1 MAFDPN
7 AARSGSILSTNPIYL
22 AAWVCYID
30 GLYVPIIG
38 FDVDYGVWAFPTFR
52 IHLLPDPSIERLG
65 AEDRVQVALFYL
77 DHWYDPSKPE
87 FRLLIDGEI
96 TSWGYTNAGGGRSIS
111 FNCVAHARIFEQL
124 YFYYMT
130 NVDDIVASRS
140 PDVAATSVATTPGPF
155 YPYGLFHQGLTPT
168 AEQAAAET
176 AGYSGAAP
184 ASSAEVSPSTPIQA
198 PYEFVTN
205 VIRGCI
211 SSEVPDSRRSAPMM
225 NFFGRWI
232 RTTSFHNRWVRL
244 PMLEDPANLS
254 QRIGVFPIFNAARN
268 SEALTAMQRHVS
280 SQVGNAGNIWNLF
293 QQVLG
298 LVNMEIGM
306 LPNPCSVMVQLNDTS
321 GGATSNPTD
330 GRIIDAPRYDTP
342 QRDQRSISE
351 RAPLPDFNPAPVG
364 PTPLPAI
371 EETLYRAAQP
381 GDSVRMPANS
391 QGGVEQGINPTTPI
405 RLAQY
410 FVKPQN
416 FFGEPPACNII
427 FPSMIDGGWG
437 FNEDFAG
444 QPTRSYVND
453 SVMTNLL
460 RATGSNREF
469 MLHALSV
476 GYPEEVNAILHHR
489 VGSDNQTARGPSES
503 GKNLLIWPEEFFKG
517 PVVTKV
523 DPPAWFQMLRQFS
536 NAQAQTPETGEGR
549 EVPVPTP
556 GTSTAP
562 VVTPRAGATA
572 TPPTPVPTPTTP
584 APPEGRVERGPS
596 ASLLARPSFA
606 WSVQLSPGR
615 RVMSLN
621 GRPEG
626 RFHLG
631 GGLSAANYIPPRRV
645 APWPTHGSQTP
656 SNRRGRMN
664 PDSAGD
670 ARPRTQAE
678 RLAQIVRALIP
689 ICQQQFPDS
698 SPSELNTIAFGFTWL
713 IYQENGVRGFF
724 SWAVGNCKQYHDY
737 TPVPWTV
744 NPYDRQPYQAGRSF
758 EEALQIF
765 VRFVCEK
772 YPTAVRTLVTGAP
785 PASLAAT
792 LTQAGILR
800 STYWSA
806 IGTARPDLFC
816 VHLGAIGYYAAGTNA
831 GISRIRS
838 QPRYHRDVSAL
849 CASDSIPPDV
859 VTTRELPASVQRPLT
874 DSREVPSTAEQRQVR
889 RIGATA
895 TTATEGAQSGDSFAD
910 LFGIYA
916 QFEFIKSRYSKRNA
930 SAQLFFNPYLVPGFP
945 GMIFDSMATGVH
957 AVGYVQRVTHAA
969 SISPSGARWGTS
981 VQFSFARTFY
991 EMLTDIKADA
1001 YRFAA
1006 RVTSAPADI
1015 IPELRE
1021 VFQDETSAEEFYSK
1035 LLYGSRNLNPVTIN
1049 NPTTAAAYSDSQ
1061 RRRAA
1066 AFRWAD
1072 AIGYAEA
1079 NGRVSEIVIEGR
1091 SPQAQVRAAR
1101 EGTDLTTTQT
1111 FLEGIDPNRVLAPR
1125 ENGYAEAFASY
1136 DVAMQYAAR
1145 PCCTLDEYVRFWH
1158 GGKSIGLLQSEAGGF
1173 QVGPAQSDFAYA
1185 GENVPD
1191 VLKSTRTSATG
1202 FSLTS
1207 GERRRETAAFYDH
1220 IYVLRPGPGP
1230 EPTAEQRGYTSPPDI
1245 QPTGTVS
1252 GLPANYPQTRADWVA
1267 ALRYYRDKVRN
1278 RVSPF
1283 V

>member
-7 AARSGSILSTNPIYL
+7 AARSGAVLSTNPIYL
-22 AAWVCYID
+22 AAWVCYVN
-30 GLYVPIIG
+30 GLEVPIMG

-52 IHLLPDPSIERLG
+52 IHFLPDPSVTRLG

-77 DHWYDPSKPE
+77 DHWYDPAKPE
-87 FRLLIDGEI
+87 FRLLVDGEI
-96 TSWGYTNAGGGRSIS
+96 TGWAYSHSGGSRSIA
-111 FNCVAHARIFEQL
+111 FTCVAHARIFEQL

-140 PDVAATSVATTPGPF
+140 PDMAASSVAPTPGPF

-168 AEQAAAET
+168 SEQAAAEP
-176 AGYSGAAP
+176 AGYTGAAP
-184 ASSAEVSPSTPIQA
+184 VASETASPSTPIQA

-244 PMLEDPANLS
+244 PLLEDPANLS

-306 LPNPCSVMVQLNDTS
+306 LPNPCSVMVQLNDPS
-321 GGATSNPTD
+321 GGPSSNPTD
-330 GRIIDAPRYDTP
+330 GRIIEAPRYDTP
-342 QRDQRSISE
+342 QRDQRSIAE
-351 RAPLPDFNPAPVG
+351 RVPLPDFNPAPVG
-364 PTPLPAI
+364 PTPLPSI
-371 EETLYRAAQP
+371 EADLYRAAQP
-381 GDSVRMPANS
+381 GDGVQMPANS

-410 FVKPQN
+410 FVKPLN

-427 FPSMIDGGWG
+427 FPSMIDTSGGGWG
-437 FNEDFAG
+437 FNEDYAS
-444 QPTRSYVND
+444 QPTRTYVND

-460 RATGSNREF
+460 RAQGPNREF

-476 GYPEEVNAILHHR
+476 GYPEEANAVLHHR
-489 VGSDNQTARGPSES
+489 VGSDSQRARGPAES
-503 GKNLLIWPEEFFKG
+503 GKNLLIWPEEFYKG
-517 PVVTKV
+517 PVTTKV
-523 DPPAWFQMLRQFS
+523 DLPAWFQMLRQFS
-536 NAQAQTPETGEGR
+536 NAQAEPQERSEGA
-549 EVPVPTP
+549 PAADP
-556 GTSTAP
+556 TAP
-562 VVTPRAGATA
+562 VQPAAPAPTA
-572 TPPTPVPTPTTP
+572 PAAPAAAPTTP

-596 ASLLARPSFA
+596 AARLARPSFA
-606 WSVQLSPGR
+606 WPNPAG
-615 RVMSLN
+615 VMSLN

-626 RFHLG
+626 RFRLA

-645 APWPTHGSQTP
+645 APWPFESRRP
-656 SNRRGRMN
+656 SERRGRV
-664 PDSAGD
+664 AETTV
-670 ARPRTQAE
+670 APRSQSQ
-678 RLAQIVRALIP
+678 RMAQIVRALIP
-689 ICQQQFPDS
+689 VCQAQFPGLS
-698 SPSELNTIAFGFTWL
+698 ASELRTVAFGFAWL

-737 TPVPWTV
+737 EPVPWTV
-744 NPYDRQPYQAGRSF
+744 NPYDRQPYQAGRNF
-758 EEALQIF
+758 AEALQIF
-765 VRFVCEK
+765 VRFVVSK
-772 YPTAVRTLVTGAP
+772 YPGAVN
-785 PASLAAT
+785 T
-792 LTQAGILR
+792 LTTGVVGGELQTFLASQNVLT
-800 STYWSA
+800 STYWRK
-806 IGTARPDLFC
+806 IGTARPDLFYI
-816 VHLGAIGYYAAGTNA
+816 HLGHIGYYAAGRTV

-838 QPRYHRDVSAL
+838 QPRYHREIMIHFEAGT
-849 CASDSIPPDV
+849 IPEDV
-859 VTTRELPASVQRPLT
+859 VESRELPASVMRPLT
-874 DSREVPSTAEQRQVR
+874 GSRETPSTAELRVVR
-889 RIGATA
+889 RTGTGA
-895 TTATEGAQSGDSFAD
+895 AQGDSFSA
-910 LFGIYA
+910 LFGLYA
-916 QFEFIKSRYSKRNA
+916 QYEFIKTRYSKRSA
-930 SAQLFFNPYLVPGFP
+930 SAALFFNPYLVPGFP
-945 GMIFDSMATGVH
+945 GMIFDAMSTGVH
-957 AVGYVQRVTHAA
+957 AVGYVQRVSHNA
-969 SISPSGARWGTS
+969 SISAGGARWGTT
-981 VQFSFARTFY
+981 VQFAYARTFY
-991 EMLTDIKADA
+991 EFLADIKADA

-1006 RVTSAPADI
+1006 RVTSAPADV

-1021 VFQDETSAEEFYSK
+1021 VFQDETAAEEFYSK
-1035 LLYGSRNLNPVTIN
+1035 LLYGGRNIKPVSIN
-1049 NPTTAAAYSDSQ
+1049 NPTTATSYNDAQ
-1061 RRRAA
+1061 RRRSA

-1101 EGTDLTTTQT
+1101 AGTDLTTTQT
-1111 FLEGIDPNRVLAPR
+1111 FSEGIDPNRVLAPR
-1125 ENGYAEAFASY
+1125 ENGYAEAFSSY

-1145 PCCTLDEYVRFWH
+1145 PCCTLDEYIRFWH
-1158 GGKSIGLLQSEAGGF
+1158 GGKPVGLLQSEAGGF
-1173 QVGPAQSDFAYA
+1173 QVGAVRKDFTYA
-1185 GENVPD
+1185 TENVPD
-1191 VLKSTRTSATG
+1191 VLKSTRTSSTG

-1207 GERRRETAAFYDH
+1207 GERQRDTAAFYDH

-1252 GLPANYPQTRADWVA
+1252 GLPANYPQTRADWLV
-1267 ALRYYRDKVRN
+1267 ALRYYRDKIRN
-1278 RVSPF
+1278 RVSPA

>member
-7 AARSGSILSTNPIYL
+7 AARSGSVLSTNPLYL
-22 AAWVCYID
+22 AAWVCYIN

-65 AEDRVQVALFYL
+65 AEDRVQVAIFYL

-87 FRLLIDGEI
+87 PRLLVDGEI
-96 TSWGYTNAGGGRSIS
+96 TSWSFTNVAGGRAIS
-111 FNCVAHARIFEQL
+111 YNCVAHARIFEQL

-168 AEQAAAET
+168 AEQAASET

-280 SQVGNAGNIWNLF
+280 SQVGNSGNIWNLF

-306 LPNPCSVMVQLNDTS
+306 IPNPCSVMVQLNDTS

-330 GRIIDAPRYDTP
+330 GRIIEAPRYATP
-342 QRDQRSISE
+342 LRDQRSISE
-351 RAPLPDFNPAPVG
+351 RAPLPEFNPAPVG
-364 PTPLPAI
+364 PTPLPSI
-371 EETLYRAAQP
+371 EADLYRASQP

-427 FPSMIDGGWG
+427 FPSMISEGWG

-444 QPTRSYVND
+444 QPTRSLVND

-460 RATGSNREF
+460 RATGPNREF

-489 VGSDNQTARGPSES
+489 VGSDNQTASGPSES

-523 DPPAWFQMLRQFS
+523 DLPAWFQMLRQFS
-536 NAQAQTPETGEGR
+536 NAQADPVTGEPAPTTNNPREPQATPVSTTPVASVLQGLTAEATASASPPIAQDRRGGRARGGEPRAEESPSYPYRWILPDEIESVGR
-549 EVPVPTP
+549 EQRTTYTRVRKSASGDGLTQQSTDFVEPHRGTKAFRDYLYTRFPDVFSRREQRPNRTIGLVSPRDRRPVLAVGANVDDHNAGMALDLTVPPIQGRPNLEVGTRVANWLVQNAQALGIAYIVYARTIWGAGRPSRHYTSPGASMDHFDHIHVTLEREVALGRGGILSRNNPLPYPSTAVTNVVRRAPTVAVHPGAP
-556 GTSTAP
+556 GTSTQTTTQN
-562 VVTPRAGATA
+562 VT
-572 TPPTPVPTPTTP
+572 
-584 APPEGRVERGPS
+584 S
-596 ASLLARPSFA
+596 
-606 WSVQLSPGR
+606 
-615 RVMSLN
+615 
-621 GRPEG
+621 
-626 RFHLG
+626 
-631 GGLSAANYIPPRRV
+631 
-645 APWPTHGSQTP
+645 
-656 SNRRGRMN
+656 
-664 PDSAGD
+664 
-670 ARPRTQAE
+670 
-678 RLAQIVRALIP
+678 
-689 ICQQQFPDS
+689 
-698 SPSELNTIAFGFTWL
+698 
-713 IYQENGVRGFF
+713 
-724 SWAVGNCKQYHDY
+724 
-737 TPVPWTV
+737 
-744 NPYDRQPYQAGRSF
+744 
-758 EEALQIF
+758 
-765 VRFVCEK
+765 
-772 YPTAVRTLVTGAP
+772 
-785 PASLAAT
+785 
-792 LTQAGILR
+792 
-800 STYWSA
+800 
-806 IGTARPDLFC
+806 RPD
-816 VHLGAIGYYAAGTNA
+816 
-831 GISRIRS
+831 
-838 QPRYHRDVSAL
+838 
-849 CASDSIPPDV
+849 
-859 VTTRELPASVQRPLT
+859 TT
-874 DSREVPSTAEQRQVR
+874 
-889 RIGATA
+889 
-895 TTATEGAQSGDSFAD
+895 TTTGEAQSGDSFAD

-916 QFEFIKSRYSKRNA
+916 QFEYIRSRYSKRNA
-930 SAQLFFNPYLVPGFP
+930 SAQLFFNPYIIPGFP
-945 GMIFDSMATGVH
+945 GMIFDSMATGIH
-957 AVGYVQRVTHAA
+957 CVGYVQRVTHSA
-969 SISPSGARWGTS
+969 SISTGGARWGTS
-981 VQFSFARTFY
+981 VQFGYARTFY

-1021 VFQDETSAEEFYSK
+1021 VFQDETAAEEFYSK

-1061 RRRAA
+1061 RRRAT

-1091 SPQAQVRAAR
+1091 STQAQVRAER
-1101 EGTDLTTTQT
+1101 DGTDLTTTQT
-1111 FLEGIDPNRVLAPR
+1111 FSEGIDPNRVLAAR

-1145 PCCTLDEYVRFWH
+1145 PCCTLDEYIRFWH
-1158 GGKSIGLLQSEAGGF
+1158 GGKQIGLLQSEAGGF
-1173 QVGPAQSDFAYA
+1173 QVGPVRNDFSYT

-1252 GLPANYPQTRADWVA
+1252 GLPADYPQTRADWTV
-1267 ALRYYRDKVRN
+1267 ALRYYRDKIRN
-1278 RVSPF
+1278 RVSPS